1 MDTDPR
7 DKRCRSEEAAAPL
20 GHLLYRV
27 ARAHRL
33 AAGNLLRQ
41 VGLFPGQEIMLSY
54 LAEHGSQ
61 RQSSLVLALSIDPS
75 TVTKMLQRL
84 QRAGLV
90 ARRPCPD
97 DGRVS
102 LVSITEE
109 GRALTASIVDCW
121 TELEARTTAGMTEP
135 QKRQLAELLG
145 RVEDNLAR

>member
-1 MDTDPR
+1 MDDPR

-27 ARAHRL
+27 SRAHRL

-54 LAEHGSQ
+54 LAEHGDQ

-84 QRAGLV
+84 QRAELV
-90 ARRPCPD
+90 ARRPCPE

-102 LVSITEE
+102 LVSITEK
-109 GRALTASIVDCW
+109 GRALTDAIVDCW
-121 TELEARTTAGMTEP
+121 RELEARTTAGMTEP

-145 RVEDNLAR
+145 LVDDNLAR